1 MKKILPALIVF
12 ALGLFVADYFFG
24 IDVPGLF
31 EGFGRF
37 LVDILKGGNK

>member
-1 MKKILPALIVF
+1 MKKLVLPLTVF

-24 IDVPGLF
+24 LDTLDLF

-37 LVDILKGGNK
+37 LVDLFSPG